1 MEIAAWLLLGSGGEA
16 FNSLFLPVFELS
28 RCSLLLSPP
37 SLAPSLPPPGSFHF
51 FEGPQF
57 LFSFISH

>member
-1 MEIAAWLLLGSGGEA
+1 METAARLLLGSGGEG
-16 FNSLFLPVFELS
+16 FNSLFLPVFELP

-37 SLAPSLPPPGSFHF
+37 LLTPSLPPPRSFHF
-51 FEGPQF
+51 FEGLQF